1 MKLYLL
7 SPLFSCFRNWFVS
20 CDVSI
25 TSFLGPPHTNYANET
40 YNSTCLPK
48 SIWNCLYWCIL
59 GIIRYSLLYLKQ
71 KKTVITSKF
80 NICWEN
86 LNVNQV
92 NTIFKISEKVQTKR
106 PLPRKYKV
114 FEKNIFLIQKPWK
127 ILEFFAN
134 FTFWKLWC
142 SQNNQKNL
150 PRVQCAPTMAKSV
163 TFMTK
168 SSM

>member
-1 MKLYLL
+1 MQIMQMKHIIALVYQKT
-7 SPLFSCFRNWFVS
+7 FGNV
-20 CDVSI
+20 
-25 TSFLGPPHTNYANET
+25 
-40 YNSTCLPK
+40 
-48 SIWNCLYWCIL
+48 YWCIL

-106 PLPRKYKV
+106 PLPLKYKV

-127 ILEFFAN
+127 I
-134 FTFWKLWC
+134 
-142 SQNNQKNL
+142 
-150 PRVQCAPTMAKSV
+150 
-163 TFMTK
+163 
-168 SSM
+168 

>member
-1 MKLYLL
+1 MQMKHIIALVYQKTFGTVYIGAFWALL
-7 SPLFSCFRNWFVS
+7 DIHCY
-20 CDVSI
+20 
-25 TSFLGPPHTNYANET
+25 T
-40 YNSTCLPK
+40 
-48 SIWNCLYWCIL
+48 WN
-59 GIIRYSLLYLKQ
+59 K

-80 NICWEN
+80 YICWEN

-106 PLPRKYKV
+106 PLPLKYKV

-127 ILEFFAN
+127 ILELFAN
-134 FTFWKLWC
+134 FTFWKRWC
-142 SQNNQKNL
+142 SHNNQKNL

-168 SSM
+168 GSM